1 MVEQNEHL
9 TGLTRDVG
17 FQIGVRRTLPIRLED
32 AWRLLTSK
40 KGVNIW
46 LGETSKLDFSKG
58 TRYQLADGSVGEVR
72 VYSHNSHLRIT
83 WQPQGWQRA
92 STIQVRVIPKED
104 NRTVIAFHQEH
115 LPGAKEREER
125 RAHYTSALDEL
136 ERIIRAKE

>member
-1 MVEQNEHL
+1 MVEQNERP

-17 FQIGVRRTLPIRLED
+17 FQIGVRRTLPIQLED

-58 TRYQLADGSVGEVR
+58 TRYQLADGSVGQVR

-92 STIQVRVIPKED
+92 STIQVRVIPKLAIE
-104 NRTVIAFHQEH
+104 
-115 LPGAKEREER
+115 
-125 RAHYTSALDEL
+125 
-136 ERIIRAKE
+136 